1 MIEARRIFWVGSFA
15 AFFVLLPSRA
25 CGQASTPP
33 KICVDWGNVQNWT
46 GTISISGGGSAS
58 DPNSGVQYIT
68 SESGVVNLTG
78 ITNRTGPCNAST
90 AQYVWQAAPTQV
102 TLSNV
107 SIHDKFT
114 SPETDSN
121 GNPCTLTTSYDVDG
135 GTGSATLS
143 SGASIFLDL
152 TVPSSP
158 VYTASVSTY
167 QDVAVTVTG
176 CGASGTASPQ
186 SDYQWGPGNPPPSA
200 YPGLPSTVGPVNPSV
215 GFTAQGPLGGQ
226 TNSWTMSWNLK
237 PIVPQV
243 DVLVT
248 TTSDYCTWRPTA
260 GASETDIN
268 TVPLGILALLVQHG
282 TNQVQNGVI
291 PSDWTFKLTGISQE
305 PGVALNWPVSGASSN
320 DMAFNSTINVVGNPT
335 VTISPDGTQAEF
347 ITPITLPN
355 PALASAAV
363 STFDWGGWATLNVT
377 ATVSGQPQTTVKGYI
392 QQCDGSIATD
402 ILLPMRQAGSFIADS
417 WKTAHGIA
425 LDTSDADDS
434 ENNPNGNTDYAGDG
448 LTLFEEY
455 RGFYVHCAGCQ
466 NGLLHVEGDPK
477 KKDLFVINLA
487 GRPEVN
493 SGIGLFKSSTG
504 LNVCCKTLGKDQI
517 TSDRIINFN
526 HLKGPHVTDQH
537 VILIDSG
544 KSGVL
549 DACTST
555 TTLMPGTPKVVNKIY
570 IPSILD
576 YRKYANFLRKIG
588 AIPTDPTSD
597 VRASVAHE
605 LAHASS
611 IWHHGD
617 IDGAD
622 ATVWWYTPNGTQIM
636 EIGKGN
642 SLQSA
647 QRMQAAGFGNPIS
660 VFTENNIQLNP
671 TNLGFGVSDLL
682 PLYQGVTRGQH
693 GGDVFCLMRY
703 HFSLNYVA
711 QSNSGWRYFTSEFP
725 GSYITDISQGTGTNV
740 ARRTPQTRYGDSASN
755 RGDCSK
761 QLCVNDNL
769 TPNPRGTAS
778 SVDCAT
784 EQQ

>member
-68 SESGVVNLTG
+68 SESGVVSLTG

-107 SIHDKFT
+107 SIHDKFI
-114 SPETDSN
+114 SPQADSN

-135 GTGSATLS
+135 GTGSTTLS

-167 QDVAVTVTG
+167 QDVAVTLTG

-186 SDYQWGPGNPPPSA
+186 SGYQWGPGNPPPSA

-215 GFTAQGPLGGQ
+215 GFTAQGPLGGL

-248 TTSDYCTWRPTA
+248 TTSDYCMWRPTA

-268 TVPLGILALLVQHG
+268 TEPLGILALLVQHG

-291 PSDWTFKLTGISQE
+291 PSDWTFKLTRVSQE
-305 PGVALNWPVSGASSN
+305 PGVALNWPVSGISSN

-377 ATVSGQPQTTVKGYI
+377 ATVSGQPQATVKGYI
-392 QQCDGSIATD
+392 QQCDGSTATD
-402 ILLPMRQAGSFIADS
+402 ILLPARQPGSVIADS
-417 WKTAHGIA
+417 WKKAHGVSLSIP
-425 LDTSDADDS
+425 DSDDS
-434 ENNPNGNTDYAGDG
+434 EISKDGNTNNGDG
-448 LTLFEEY
+448 LTLYEEY
-455 RGFYVHCAGCQ
+455 RGFYVDCPPPPLSVAAGCVDYLPTRS
-466 NGLLHVEGDPK
+466 LLHVEGDPIR
-477 KKDLFVINLA
+477 KDLFVVNDSW
-487 GRPEVN
+487 PEVQQ
-493 SGIGLFKSSTG
+493 GMTLFAAGTG
-504 LNVCCKTLGKDQI
+504 VNVCCATLRDDQI
-517 TSDRIINFN
+517 TEDHIINIYHN
-526 HLKGPHVTDQH
+526 QGPTLGPQHAIVVVKG
-537 VILIDSG
+537 
-544 KSGVL
+544 
-549 DACTST
+549 A
-555 TTLMPGTPKVVNKIY
+555 PGTAPCTQGGPAQPKY
-570 IPSILD
+570 IKQIFFPSM
-576 YRKYANFLRKIG
+576 
-588 AIPTDPTSD
+588 TDVLTK
-597 VRASVAHE
+597 VRNDGVSAAAAWTAQSYPGMLAHE
-605 LAHASS
+605 LGHAVNVF
-611 IWHHGD
+611 HHGD
-617 IDGAD
+617 ADRESPHDETGMVQWSTPDGVAILES
-622 ATVWWYTPNGTQIM
+622 VGSGTPVPVNVFLEDGTPVFARVL
-636 EIGKGN
+636 N
-642 SLQSA
+642 
-647 QRMQAAGFGNPIS
+647 IS
-660 VFTENNIQLNP
+660 VGSPRKLWQGLN
-671 TNLGFGVSDLL
+671 T
-682 PLYQGVTRGQH
+682 GQH
-693 GGDVFCLMRY
+693 SGDVMCFMRY
-703 HFSLNYVA
+703 N
-711 QSNSGWRYFTSEFP
+711 
-725 GSYITDISQGTGTNV
+725 ISQQYISNAEPSVRYYVPEREAKGTLLTAVTTGTGTNSV
-740 ARRTPQTRYGDSASN
+740 TEHPVPQPRYGDAL
-755 RGDCSK
+755 RGNCSL
-761 QLCVNDNL
+761 QLCVSDAIPL
-769 TPNPRGTAS
+769 PAPSPTQQM
-778 SVDCAT
+778 AT
-784 EQQ
+784 CPGN